1 MREAVSDPALARRY
15 HDADHALPGEAG
27 EAGEERLAAFFPD
40 QDGRYDFATIAA

>member
-15 HDADHALPGEAG
+15 HDAYHALPGEAG
-27 EAGEERLAAFFPD
+27 EGRLAAFFPD